1 MAGVRKDLTRSL
13 YLYGTAVL
21 VLFGALMAG
30 IMTGNES
37 RHLKRLVDQ
46 QLTDLADRS
55 AALIERTIEFEPANM
70 ARLAMT
76 GSADA
81 NFVAR
86 FSQMMSTQRTRA
98 ELAEVL
104 VLGGDGAVFWSSNAT
119 RAVGAQI
126 PGLEPS
132 TGEGGLELVS
142 LPIDSV
148 PSRMAVLAIAGSN
161 WRVAAAQPAAQ
172 RVDRAGSLVLIS
184 ILLFTLGGILTLW
197 LLARWLDRRLLR
209 PLLAAEE
216 VATRV
221 AQGNLSATMSATAG
235 EAATEG
241 NQLLRAIAAMVEALR
256 TLVGAIRGASSEA
269 AAMAEQISAATEEMS
284 ASTQEVASTTAD
296 LTDRATKQAGVVRLA
311 ADDAR
316 KILGIAQA
324 LATGAAQA
332 AERNGALARL
342 ARAHRE
348 QLDRSTTELAKLTEE
363 VELGA
368 EEAELLATSSEE
380 IEKFITQTKAIAK
393 QTHMLALNAAIE
405 AARAGGEG
413 RGFSV
418 VAEEVRKL
426 AGQAAQAAT
435 STSETVQS
443 VLARVQTA
451 RERLLRLAQGG
462 IAARDAAQAAAEGLR
477 TVAED
482 ADANDQWTQAISA
495 SADDVRIL
503 IDGIAGRMKEVSAG
517 TEEYAAAA
525 EQIAAAAQEL
535 NASTEEIASSAGHL
549 ADAAERLTNA
559 VGGFRVS

>member
-13 YLYGTAVL
+13 YLYGSAVL

-30 IMTGNES
+30 IMNGNES
-37 RHLKRLVDQ
+37 RHIRRGLDERLIG
-46 QLTDLADRS
+46 LADRS
-55 AALIERTIEFEPANM
+55 AALLEQALAYQPGEM
-70 ARLAMT
+70 ARLAAPS
-76 GSADA
+76 GPSAETAAALD
-81 NFVAR
+81 R
-86 FSQMMSTQRTRA
+86 MLSTSRTEA
-98 ELAEVL
+98 DLAEISVVGANGTVL
-104 VLGGDGAVFWSSNAT
+104 WSSRPAT
-119 RAVGAQI
+119 ATGAPM
-126 PGLEPS
+126 PGLEATAGRS
-132 TGEGGLELVS
+132 GLQLLS
-142 LPIDSV
+142 LQMNGV
-148 PSRMAVLAIAGSN
+148 ESRAAVLTIAGSN
-161 WRVAAAQPAAQ
+161 WRVVTSAPLAA
-172 RVDRAGSLVLIS
+172 RADFTGSLVLVS
-184 ILLFTLGGILTLW
+184 ILIFTIGGIVTLW
-197 LLARWLDRRLLR
+197 LLGKWLDRRVLE
-209 PLLAAEE
+209 PLLVAEE
-216 VATRV
+216 VATQV
-221 AQGNLSATMSATAG
+221 AQGNLSTTVPEAG
-235 EAATEG
+235 GAATEG
-241 NQLLRAIAAMVEALR
+241 NRLLRAIAEMVGALQN
-256 TLVGAIRGASSEA
+256 LVGAIRGASSEA
-269 AAMAEQISAATEEMS
+269 AAMAQQISAATEEMS
-284 ASTQEVASTTAD
+284 ASTEEVASTTAD

-316 KILGIAQA
+316 KILGIAEA
-324 LATGAAQA
+324 LAEGATQAAQRNA
-332 AERNGALARL
+332 ALAALARS
-342 ARAHRE
+342 HRE

-443 VLARVQTA
+443 VLARVHTA

-462 IAARDAAQAAAEGLR
+462 IVARDAAQAAAEGLR

-482 ADANDQWTQAISA
+482 ADANDPWTQAISA

-559 VGGFRVS
+559 VGGFRVT

>member
-21 VLFGALMAG
+21 VLFGALMSG
-30 IMTGNES
+30 IMVGNES
-37 RHLKRLVDQ
+37 RHLKRQVDEE
-46 QLTDLADRS
+46 LTGLADRS
-55 AALIERTIEFEPANM
+55 AALIEQMIEYEPASM
-70 ARLAMT
+70 ARLAT
-76 GSADA
+76 PGGADA
-81 NFVAR
+81 DFVSK
-86 FSQMMSTQRTRA
+86 FTEMMATDRTKA
-98 ELAEVL
+98 ELAEIL
-104 VLGGDGAVFWSSNAT
+104 VIGGDGAVFWSSLGS
-119 RAVGAQI
+119 RAVGAPI

-132 TGEGGLELVS
+132 AGQRGLELLS
-142 LPIDSV
+142 LPIDSI
-148 PSRMAVLAIAGSN
+148 PSRMAVLSVAGSN
-161 WRVAAAQPAAQ
+161 WRVAAAAPAAQ
-172 RVDRAGSLVLIS
+172 RVDSAGSLVLIS
-184 ILLFTLGGILTLW
+184 ILIFTLGGIVTL
-197 LLARWLDRRLLR
+197 LLLGRWLDRRVLQ
-209 PLLAAEE
+209 PLLVAEE
-216 VATRV
+216 VATQV
-221 AQGNLSATMSATAG
+221 AQGDLSAHVVEASAAG
-235 EAATEG
+235 VEG
-241 NQLLRAIAAMVEALR
+241 NQLLRAIASMVSALQ

-269 AAMAEQISAATEEMS
+269 AAMAEEISAATQEMS
-284 ASTQEVASTTAD
+284 ASTEEVASTTAD

-311 ADDAR
+311 AADAG
-316 KILGIAQA
+316 KILGIAEA
-324 LATGAAQA
+324 LAAGATQAAQRNA
-332 AERNGALARL
+332 ALAALARS
-342 ARAHRE
+342 HRE

-443 VLARVQTA
+443 VLARVHTA

-462 IAARDAAQAAAEGLR
+462 IVARDAAQAAALGLR

-525 EQIAAAAQEL
+525 QQIAAAAQQL

-549 ADAAERLTNA
+549 ADAADRLTNA
-559 VGGFRVS
+559 VGGFRVT

>member
-30 IMTGNES
+30 IMNGNES
-37 RHLKRLVDQ
+37 RHLRRNLDERLV
-46 QLTDLADRS
+46 DLADRS
-55 AALIERTIEFEPANM
+55 AALLEQALEYQPGTM
-70 ARLAMT
+70 ARLAAP
-76 GSADA
+76 GAASADA
-81 NFVAR
+81 AAAISR
-86 FSQMMSTQRTRA
+86 LLSTSRTEADMA
-98 ELAEVL
+98 EIA
-104 VLGGDGAVFWSSNAT
+104 VLGGTGAILWSSRPST
-119 RAVGAQI
+119 STGSQI
-126 PGLEPS
+126 AGLEAAAGRS
-132 TGEGGLELVS
+132 GLQL
-142 LPIDSV
+142 LDLTLDGV
-148 PSRMAVLAIAGSN
+148 PSRAAVLPVAGSN
-161 WRVAAAQPAAQ
+161 WRVVTSAPEAQ
-172 RVDRAGSLVLIS
+172 RVDLTANLVLFS
-184 ILLFTLGGILTLW
+184 ILIFTLGGIITLW
-197 LLARWLDRRLLR
+197 LLGRWLDRRILR
-209 PLLAAEE
+209 PLLVAED
-216 VATRV
+216 VATQV
-221 AQGNLSATMSATAG
+221 AQGNLSATVTEIDAAG
-235 EAATEG
+235 AEG
-241 NQLLRAIAAMVEALR
+241 NRLLRAIAAMVGALQA
-256 TLVGAIRGASSEA
+256 LVGAIRGASSEA
-269 AAMAEQISAATEEMS
+269 AAMAEEISAATQEMS
-284 ASTQEVASTTAD
+284 ASTQEVAGTTAE
-296 LTDRATKQAGVVRLA
+296 LTDRATKQAAVVRLA
-311 ADDAR
+311 ADDAG
-316 KILGIAQA
+316 KILGIAEA
-324 LATGAAQA
+324 LASGATQAAQRNA
-332 AERNGALARL
+332 ALAALARS
-342 ARAHRE
+342 HRE

-368 EEAELLATSSEE
+368 EEAELLASSSEE

-443 VLARVQTA
+443 VLARVHTA

-462 IAARDAAQAAAEGLR
+462 IVARDAAQAAALGLR

-525 EQIAAAAQEL
+525 QQIAAAAQEL

-549 ADAAERLTNA
+549 ADAAERLTSA